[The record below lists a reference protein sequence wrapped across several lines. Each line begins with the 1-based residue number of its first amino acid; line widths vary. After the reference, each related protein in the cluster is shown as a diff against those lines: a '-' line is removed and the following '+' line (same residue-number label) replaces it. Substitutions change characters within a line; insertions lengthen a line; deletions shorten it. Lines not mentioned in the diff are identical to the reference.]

1 MNIKL
6 PHICNIYNIKSKQ
19 QNLFGELLLFGLST
33 GYYIKSS

>member
-6 PHICNIYNIKSKQ
+6 PHICYIYNIKSKQ